1 MLDNERLFDH
11 DSACVLGLARLLEL
25 ELDTDDRS
33 DPSCTSFLL
42 FPLPKLFSYPSPRD
56 VLLNSLISYSQNRGG
71 RQLSDSFLCR
81 SRLRRRMR
89 LAPRRGPSTLQR
101 IQSQTPTLAN
111 VLDALIT

>member
-56 VLLNSLISYSQNRGG
+56 V
-71 RQLSDSFLCR
+71 
-81 SRLRRRMR
+81 
-89 LAPRRGPSTLQR
+89 
-101 IQSQTPTLAN
+101 
-111 VLDALIT
+111 